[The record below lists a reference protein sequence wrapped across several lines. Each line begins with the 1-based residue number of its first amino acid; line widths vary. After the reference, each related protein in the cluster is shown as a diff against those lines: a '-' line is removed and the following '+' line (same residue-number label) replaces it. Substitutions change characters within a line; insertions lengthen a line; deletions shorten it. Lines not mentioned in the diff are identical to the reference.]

1 MRFKKTVV
9 TGLAAVLALSPFSSG
24 LPQSHAAEVPS
35 DLFFSEYIEGSSYNK
50 AIELYNGTD
59 GEVNLSGYTI
69 EMYANGSLEPTGTF
83 DLSGTLASGEVF
95 VAANSRANEE
105 ILASADATNNSAINF
120 NGNDPI
126 VLKKDGAVVD
136 SIGQIGSEESFAGD
150 VTLVR
155 KESVTAGDTNTEDTF
170 DTTKEWDSY
179 AKDTT
184 EYLGSYQMTDVPPV
198 ELQSIAEARASEPGS
213 TVKVQGVATA
223 AFNTGG
229 QTNLYIQDETGGII
243 VRAPGLSAEVG
254 DVVSATGEF
263 SAYYGMQQILASTA
277 NVDVVTP
284 DAGVPTPEKV
294 TSQQFSQ
301 DNGEAIEGEF
311 VQVGEVEVLS
321 KNSYGDF
328 TVQDESGTFTITPND
343 ENALEVG
350 KTYEQISGVV
360 NYSFNEYKLV
370 PRNDRDIVEEVFAVQ
385 ANPTSGSLV
394 IGEKVELYTAQPNG
408 TIHYTTDGSEPNGS
422 SEEYTE
428 PIAIEQDTT
437 LKAVVVKESG
447 EVSPVASFDYTVL
460 KPFDDVDIHDI
471 QGASHTSPYEGNV
484 VEDVEGVVTKLDG
497 TNGFYMQS
505 LQPDDNVATSEGIY
519 VYDRSGTVKVG
530 DHVEVAGE
538 VTEWREEGYYDAED
552 LLTTQISASE
562 VNVLADGIELPDPIV
577 LGVDRQ
583 QPTEVIENDGM
594 ESFDAKED
602 GLDFYESL
610 EGMLIGIEDATVA
623 APVKYEELAVYGK
636 ASEDQKFTRAE
647 GLLIT
652 PDDYNPE
659 RLLIDVDGLGIDAVT
674 GDYFNE
680 MITGVVSYD
689 YSNFKIRPT
698 GEFPDLMDGGT
709 EREVTELESSN
720 QKLTVASYN
729 VENFSAASDPEKA
742 ARLGEALVKNLNG
755 PDIVGLTE
763 VQDNNGPTDDGTV
776 AADESYQAV
785 IKAIEAAGGPSY
797 KFASIAPV
805 DKMDGGQPGGNI
817 RVGFLYNPER
827 VSLTD
832 KPKGDAVTAVEVN
845 KDGLTLNP
853 GRVAPMDDAFNDSR
867 KPLAAEFKF
876 NGEKVIVIV
885 NHFNS
890 KGGDGALFG
899 AEHPVVL
906 GSEAQRVQ
914 QAEVVNDFVEEIDE
928 EVKRENVVVL
938 GDLNDFTF
946 SDPVQTLAGD
956 DLTNMIEELPTED
969 RYSYI
974 YQGNSQVLDHILVSD
989 HLKKDTKIDA
999 VHINADFSEASG
1011 RASDHDPILAQ
1022 IHVKKGKGT
1031 HPDFHK

>member
-1 MRFKKTVV
+1 MSIKKTVV
-9 TGLAAVLALSPFSSG
+9 TGLAAVLALSPFASAV
-24 LPQSHAAEVPS
+24 PQSHAAES
-35 DLFFSEYIEGSSYNK
+35 ADDLFFSEYIEGSSYNK
-50 AIELYNGTD
+50 AIEIYNGT
-59 GEVNLSGYTI
+59 GSSINLSAYTI

-83 DLSGTLASGEVF
+83 ELSGTLPSGEVF
-95 VAANSRANEE
+95 VAANSRANQE
-105 ILASADATNNSAINF
+105 ILTSADATNNSAINF
-120 NGNDPI
+120 NGNDPV
-126 VLKKDGAVVD
+126 VLKKDGMVVD
-136 SIGQIGSEESFAGD
+136 SIGQIGSEESYADD

-155 KESVTAGDTNTEDTF
+155 KESITAGNKNTDDPFETAG
-170 DTTKEWDSY
+170 EWDSY

-184 EYLGSYQMTDVPPV
+184 EYLGSYQMPDVPEV
-198 ELQSIAEARASEPGS
+198 ELQSIKDARTSEPGA
-213 TVKVQGVATA
+213 TVKVKGIATVA
-223 AFNTGG
+223 FETGG

-243 VRAPGLSAEVG
+243 VRAPGLSAEAG
-254 DVVSATGEF
+254 DEVTATGEF
-263 SAYYGMQQILASTA
+263 SDYYGMQQILASSA
-277 NVDVVTP
+277 NVEVVTEEV
-284 DAGVPTPEKV
+284 GVPSPQNV

-301 DNGEAIEGEF
+301 NEGETIEGEF
-311 VQVGEVEVLS
+311 VQVNGVEVLS

-328 TVQDESGTFTITPND
+328 TVQDSAGTFTITPND

-350 KTYEQISGVV
+350 KTYEQIAGVV
-360 NYSFNEYKLV
+360 NYSFNEYRLV
-370 PRNDRDIVEEVFAVQ
+370 PRNARDIVNEVFAVQ
-385 ANPTSGSLV
+385 ANPASGSLV
-394 IGEKVELYTAQPNG
+394 EGETVELYTAQSNA
-408 TIHYTTDGSEPNGS
+408 TIHYTTDGSEPTPS
-422 SEEYTE
+422 STKYTE
-428 PIAIEQDTT
+428 PITIEQDTT
-437 LKAVVVKESG
+437 IKAVVVKETG
-447 EVSPVASFDYTVL
+447 EVSPVSTFEYEVL
-460 KPFDDVDIHDI
+460 KPLDDVEIHDI

-484 VEDVEGVVTKLDG
+484 VEHVEGVVTKLDG
-497 TNGFYMQS
+497 SNGFYMQS
-505 LQPDDNVATSEGIY
+505 LNPDDKVATSEGIY
-519 VYDRSGTVKVG
+519 VYDRSGTAEVG

-538 VTEWREEGYYDAED
+538 VTEWREEGYSDAED

-562 VNVLADGIELPDPIV
+562 VSVTKGGTKLPDPIV
-577 LGVDRQ
+577 LGVDRE

-610 EGMLIGIEDATVA
+610 EGMLIGIKDATVA
-623 APVKYEELAVYGK
+623 APVKYEELAVYGET
-636 ASEDQKFTRAE
+636 SEDQRFTRAD
-647 GLLIT
+647 GLLIS
-652 PDDYNPE
+652 PNDYNPE

-674 GDYFNE
+674 GDYFTE

-689 YSNFKIRPT
+689 YSNFKIRPS
-698 GEFPDLMDGGT
+698 GDFPELMDGGT
-709 EREVTELESSN
+709 EREVTELESSK

-729 VENFSAASDPEKA
+729 VENFSAAGDQEKA
-742 ARLGEALVKNLNG
+742 ARLGEALVKNLNS

-763 VQDNNGPTDDGTV
+763 IQDNNGPTDDGTV
-776 AADESYQAV
+776 AANKSYQEL
-785 IKAIEAAGGPSY
+785 IEAIETAGGPSY
-797 KFASIAPV
+797 KFVNINPV

-832 KPKGDAVTAVEVN
+832 KPKGDAVTAVDVN
-845 KDGLTLNP
+845 ENGLTLNP
-853 GRVAPMDDAFNDSR
+853 GRIDPLNAAFNDSR

-876 NGEKVIVIV
+876 NGEKVIVIA

-906 GSEAQRVQ
+906 GSEEQRIE
-914 QAEVVNDFVEEIDE
+914 QAEVVNNFVEEVDE

-938 GDLNDFTF
+938 GDLNDFVF
-946 SDPVQTLAGD
+946 SNPLQTLAGD
-956 DLTNMIEELPTED
+956 DLSNMVKQLPTED

-989 HLKKDTKIDA
+989 HLAKETKIDA

-1011 RASDHDPILAQ
+1011 RASDHDPMVAQ